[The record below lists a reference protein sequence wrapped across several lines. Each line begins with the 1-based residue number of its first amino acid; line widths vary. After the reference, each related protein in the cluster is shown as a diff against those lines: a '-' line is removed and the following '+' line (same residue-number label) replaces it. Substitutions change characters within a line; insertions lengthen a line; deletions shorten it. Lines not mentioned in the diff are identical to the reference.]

1 MTDIITQLRLLSTAP
16 EDEKAFNAW
25 LEHQDA
31 FRFLKENA
39 KQDDCSMCSFTR
51 WAFRMSRVDPPD
63 VDDLLSWNFNAHD
76 DSWGASYSFNP
87 PEVTIEPPLS
97 HTSSKTLDGGTKFV
111 FPRSF
116 DGLFGGETLLRG
128 SPRVRARSRA
138 SFRAGAKGLLPP
150 STSAVMSKT

>member
-16 EDEKAFNAW
+16 EDEKVFNAW

-39 KQDDCSMCSFTR
+39 KQDELVVYASLQHVFIH
-51 WAFRMSRVDPPD
+51 AVGVPMSRVDPPD

-76 DSWGASYSFNP
+76 DSWGASYSFDP
-87 PEVTIEPPLS
+87 PDVTIEPPLS

-111 FPRSF
+111 FRICA
-116 DGLFGGETLLRG
+116 
-128 SPRVRARSRA
+128 RAITYA
-138 SFRAGAKGLLPP
+138 SAD
-150 STSAVMSKT
+150 